1 MTDYEKIEE
10 IARKNNSVFKTQMV
24 IEAGIRKEK
33 IREMLESGLIEKLG
47 HGLYSLSKEDVDENI
62 MSSSRD
68 VRKEFFLTEHL
79 HIFGIFLIEY
89 LMC

>member
-10 IARKNNSVFKTQMV
+10 IARKNNNVFKTQMV

-47 HGLYSLSKEDVDENI
+47 HGLYSLS
-62 MSSSRD
+62 
-68 VRKEFFLTEHL
+68 
-79 HIFGIFLIEY
+79 
-89 LMC
+89 

>member
-10 IARKNNSVFKTQMV
+10 IARKNNNVFKTQMV

-47 HGLYSLSKEDVDENI
+47 HGLYSLSKEDVDEYYEVQQ
-62 MSSSRD
+62 R
-68 VRKEFFLTEHL
+68 FFLTEHL

>member
-10 IARKNNSVFKTQMV
+10 IARKNNNVFKTQMV

-33 IREMLESGLIEKLG
+33 IREMLESGL
-47 HGLYSLSKEDVDENI
+47 I

>member
-10 IARKNNSVFKTQMV
+10 IARKNNNVFKTQMV

-47 HGLYSLSKEDVDENI
+47 HTAG
-62 MSSSRD
+62 RPAW
-68 VRKEFFLTEHL
+68 
-79 HIFGIFLIEY
+79 
-89 LMC
+89 